1 MLENTWAREYLTAV
15 FQAEG
20 KNVDELNELIS
31 AVAQEDMEDP
41 LLEVRFLRHSGATVQ
56 CLNLARA
63 VLALC
68 REDSPLSLVADLIE
82 TIEECNAKL
91 LAFQEELP
99 RLRQVLHDDPENG
112 PNPARIGVVLYAL
125 DDRDTA
131 LSAFT
136 EALERR
142 NTLCIHWERDCLN
155 NVGWDHYQRGAYE
168 QGLGWFQH
176 ACCLTLPETG
186 NLFEDPA
193 EPDDEP
199 PYRLALEN
207 VLLTMAKMGR
217 LREAAAKLQEYHF
230 HFGRLPDYEAR
241 ALEKLGLQP
250 DIIYMRSRI
259 GDQVSGR
266 EESGE
271 SK

>member
-20 KNVDELNELIS
+20 KNVDDLNELIS
-31 AVAQEDMEDP
+31 AVAQADMEDP
-41 LLEVRFLRHSGATVQ
+41 VLEVRFRRYSGATVQ
-56 CLNLARA
+56 CRYLALA

-68 REDSPLSLVADLIE
+68 HEDAPLSLVADLIE
-82 TIEECNAKL
+82 TIEECDAKV
-91 LAFQEELP
+91 LAFREELP

-112 PNPARIGVVLYAL
+112 PNLAHIGVVLYAL

-168 QGLGWFQH
+168 QALGWFQL
-176 ACCLTLPETG
+176 ACRLKLPETG

-193 EPDDEP
+193 EPDDVP

-207 VLLTMAKMGR
+207 VLLTLAKMGR
-217 LREAAAKLQEYHF
+217 LGEAASKLQEYHS
-230 HFGRLPDYEAR
+230 HFGRLPNYEAR
-241 ALEKLGLQP
+241 ALEKLGLRP
-250 DIIYMRSRI
+250 DVIYMQSRI
-259 GDQVSGR
+259 RNHGSVR
-266 EESGE
+266 EE
-271 SK
+271 